1 METMRN
7 VKRILQLCSIA
18 LLALL
23 ALSICSSC
31 LNKSSDT
38 SLDKSY
44 GKSDSTEIYHT
55 IVSDDSLVTA
65 IWHDTGEGG
74 TAPDIDCVVKFK
86 SADGKLHEEHRPLLR
101 LAHPN
106 DDYSHHEVQKIV
118 SIDNEYGNRSYV
130 FFLSAKVGSN
140 EYAHNIV
147 AFEIVGDSLRYL
159 YNYKID

>member
-1 METMRN
+1 MKT
-7 VKRILQLCSIA
+7 VVAVIA
-18 LLALL
+18 AFFMLLA
-23 ALSICSSC
+23 SC
-31 LNKSSDT
+31 QHKSQNT
-38 SLDKSY
+38 SLDKSTD
-44 GKSDSTEIYHT
+44 KSDSTETYHT

-86 SADGKLHEEHRPLLR
+86 SADGKQHKEHRPLLR

-118 SIDNEYGNRSYV
+118 SLDDEYGNRSYV

-140 EYAHNIV
+140 EYAHDIV
-147 AFEIVGDSLRYL
+147 AFEIACDSLRPL
-159 YNYKID
+159 YNFKID

>member
-1 METMRN
+1 MKT
-7 VKRILQLCSIA
+7 VVAVIA
-18 LLALL
+18 AFFMLFA
-23 ALSICSSC
+23 SC
-31 LNKSSDT
+31 QHRSQNT

-44 GKSDSTEIYHT
+44 SKSDSTEIYHT

-106 DDYSHHEVQKIV
+106 DDYSHYEVQKIV
-118 SIDNEYGNRSYV
+118 SLNDEYGNRYYV

-140 EYAHNIV
+140 EYAHDIV
-147 AFEIVGDSLRYL
+147 AFEIAGDSLRPL
-159 YNYKID
+159 YNYNID

>member
-1 METMRN
+1 MKTIVAVIVAFLM
-7 VKRILQLCSIA
+7 
-18 LLALL
+18 LLA
-23 ALSICSSC
+23 SC
-31 LNKSSDT
+31 QHKSQNT
-38 SLDKSY
+38 ILDKSTD
-44 GKSDSTEIYHT
+44 KSDSTETYHT

-86 SADGKLHEEHRPLLR
+86 SPDGKLHEEHRPLLQ

-118 SIDNEYGNRSYV
+118 SLDDEYGNRSYV

-140 EYAHNIV
+140 EYARDIV
-147 AFEIVGDSLRYL
+147 AFEIAGDSLRPL
-159 YNYKID
+159 YNFKID

>member
-7 VKRILQLCSIA
+7 GKRMFQLCSI
-18 LLALL
+18 ALL

-44 GKSDSTEIYHT
+44 GKSYSTETYHT

-65 IWHDTGEGG
+65 IWYDTGKGG

-86 SADGKLHEEHRPLLR
+86 SEDGKLHEEHRPCCNLSILMMITATMKCRR
-101 LAHPN
+101 L
-106 DDYSHHEVQKIV
+106 
-118 SIDNEYGNRSYV
+118 
-130 FFLSAKVGSN
+130 
-140 EYAHNIV
+140 
-147 AFEIVGDSLRYL
+147 
-159 YNYKID
+159 

>member
-1 METMRN
+1 MRN

-18 LLALL
+18 LLAS
-23 ALSICSSC
+23 SICSSC

-38 SLDKSY
+38 SLEKSY
-44 GKSDSTEIYHT
+44 AKSDSIDTYHT

-74 TAPDIDCVVKFK
+74 TAPYIDCVVKFK
-86 SADGKLHEEHRPLLR
+86 SLNGKLCEEHRPLLR

-106 DDYSHHEVQKIV
+106 DDYNHHEVQKIV
-118 SIDNEYGNRSYV
+118 SLDDEYGNRSYV

-140 EYAHNIV
+140 EYAHDIV
-147 AFEIVGDSLRYL
+147 AFEIAGDSLRPL
-159 YNYKID
+159 YNFKID

>member
-1 METMRN
+1 M
-7 VKRILQLCSIA
+7 KRKLQLCSIA
-18 LLALL
+18 LLTLFT
-23 ALSICSSC
+23 CSSC

-38 SLDKSY
+38 SLDKSS
-44 GKSDSTEIYHT
+44 GKSDSIETYHT

-65 IWHDTGEGG
+65 TWHDTGKGG

-86 SADGKLHEEHRPLLR
+86 SADGELHEEHRPLLR

-118 SIDNEYGNRSYV
+118 SIDDEYGSRSYV

-140 EYAHNIV
+140 EYARDIV
-147 AFEIVGDSLRYL
+147 AFNIVGDSLRHL

>member
-1 METMRN
+1 MKT
-7 VKRILQLCSIA
+7 VVAVIA
-18 LLALL
+18 AFFMLLA
-23 ALSICSSC
+23 SC
-31 LNKSSDT
+31 QYKSQNT
-38 SLDKSY
+38 SLDKSTD
-44 GKSDSTEIYHT
+44 KSDSIETYHT

-65 IWHDTGEGG
+65 TWHDTGEGG

-86 SADGKLHEEHRPLLR
+86 SSDGKLHEEHRPLLR

-106 DDYSHHEVQKIV
+106 DDYSHHEMQKIV